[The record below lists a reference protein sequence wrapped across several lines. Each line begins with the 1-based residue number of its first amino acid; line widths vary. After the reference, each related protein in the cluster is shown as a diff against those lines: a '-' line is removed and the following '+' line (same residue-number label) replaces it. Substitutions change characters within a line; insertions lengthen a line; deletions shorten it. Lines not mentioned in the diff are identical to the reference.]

1 MVEIEEPMAKKNGK
15 SKKNAQV
22 EELKYVPG
30 RKVACVM
37 MLVAAVLALIVAL
50 FSLFQGTIAWVAIF
64 GALSAIAFYMAYMLR
79 AELRQSH

>member
-1 MVEIEEPMAKKNGK
+1 MAKKNGK